1 MLKRDSRCVR
11 HWLNQTRY
19 GVFRAS
25 LPTLYSLRSTVS
37 TNRGPCVA
45 ASAVSEPQTLS
56 VGDGGRTVPDSPP
69 TPPRF
74 APLNHLAFHRRTFK
88 HCKCQCAHHE
98 MLQDST
104 TLVRVVSV
112 FRTLSVL
119 EPVCPPVRGLRL
131 HHWPATTSSARK
143 CNAEDLPTLCCR

>member
-25 LPTLYSLRSTVS
+25 LLSTVS
-37 TNRGPCVA
+37 TNRVA

-56 VGDGGRTVPDSPP
+56 VGDGGRTVATSLRSAESSRVSSPHLQ
-69 TPPRF
+69 TLQMSMRARREAPRLHDTGESRLSI
-74 APLNHLAFHRRTFK
+74 PYSL
-88 HCKCQCAHHE
+88 
-98 MLQDST
+98 ST
-104 TLVRVVSV
+104 R
-112 FRTLSVL
+112 
-119 EPVCPPVRGLRL
+119 PVCPPVRGLRPVRL
-131 HHWPATTSSARK
+131 HDWPATTSSARK

>member
-1 MLKRDSRCVR
+1 MPLYLGS
-11 HWLNQTRY
+11 T
-19 GVFRAS
+19 
-25 LPTLYSLRSTVS
+25 YSLLSTVS

-45 ASAVSEPQTLS
+45 ASAVSEPQALS

-69 TPPRF
+69 RF
-74 APLNHLAFHRRTFK
+74 APLNHLAFHRRIFK
-88 HCKCQCAHHE
+88 HCRCQCAHDE
-98 MLQDST
+98 RLPDSK

-119 EPVCPPVRGLRL
+119 EPVCPPVRGLRPVRL